1 MSLVRR
7 WATIRGERCLATMVD
22 SSCPYARGQEL
33 VVGNRAYVV
42 TRVFRVRAS
51 SAGAAYGWEI
61 WGRRRT
67 TRGRKWFRRS

>member
-7 WATIRGERCLATMVD
+7 WATMRGERCLATIFD

-33 VVGNRAYVV
+33 IVGNRAYLV
-42 TRVFRVRAS
+42 TRVLRVR
-51 SAGAAYGWEI
+51 GAAYGWEI

-67 TRGRKWFRRS
+67 TRRRKWFL